1 MHVRI
6 LPAAS
11 KKMHADLIIVGEIKW
26 PLRWCELS
34 DAALG
39 KAEEDAARRI
49 SGRVG
54 LAADRLRQV
63 KGHKIYLRSKGKS

>member
-1 MHVRI
+1 MR
-6 LPAAS
+6 
-11 KKMHADLIIVGEIKW
+11 ADLVIVGEIKW

-34 DAALG
+34 DGALG
-39 KAEEDAARRI
+39 KAEEGAARRI
-49 SGRVG
+49 SARVG